1 VVLKVYNIVGQEIR
15 TLVDEAKPAGSF
27 EVLWN
32 GRDNTGHWVAS
43 GMYLYQLKVQDFVQ
57 TRKMVLLQ

>member
-1 VVLKVYNIVGQEIR
+1 MLGQEVR
-15 TLVDEAKPAGSF
+15 TLVNELKPAGSF

-32 GRDNTGHWVAS
+32 GRDNAGHRMPS
-43 GMYLYQLKVQDFVQ
+43 GVYLYRIEAEGLAQ